1 MLNALDRVSIGHILI
16 GQKRRL
22 NIFLNQ
28 TKIDTWRSFTSN
40 IRIGHLPSPQ
50 ILIKISIFTVR
61 PMTLMQMPFPSLV
74 SSLNRLK
81 CHCYFPRPR
90 CCAQCSN
97 FPFFVV
103 LPYNL
108 FDLLLRKTANIL
120 ISALAEFL
128 ADENRMQTAICIKAK
143 VWIQLMFP
151 SLW

>member
-40 IRIGHLPSPQ
+40 IRIGHLPSPK

-90 CCAQCSN
+90 CCAQCPN
-97 FPFFVV
+97 FPFFIV

-128 ADENRMQTAICIKAK
+128 ADENRMQTAICIKE
-143 VWIQLMFP
+143 
-151 SLW
+151 